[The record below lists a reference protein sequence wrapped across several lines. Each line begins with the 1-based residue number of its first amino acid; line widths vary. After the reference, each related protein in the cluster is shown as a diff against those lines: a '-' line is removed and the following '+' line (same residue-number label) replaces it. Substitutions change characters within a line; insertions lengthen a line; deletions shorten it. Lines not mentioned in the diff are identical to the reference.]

1 MCIVR
6 RGDTQIRMSEVA
18 DEAGVVR
25 STVYRYYASRDE
37 LLFGLL
43 LSRIDSAFGR
53 WVDALS
59 RPQDAARSIRQLVLL
74 PVADVDD
81 GDPLNEALY
90 ASESAALAPLLES
103 GAEAVTDVLAA
114 YLGPLFKQWKAD
126 GQIYPDLQLR
136 DTAQWLSATS
146 SFLLTPQWRQRS
158 AAAKRRF
165 VDRYV
170 IRALVC

>member
-1 MCIVR
+1 M
-6 RGDTQIRMSEVA
+6 
-18 DEAGVVR
+18 
-25 STVYRYYASRDE
+25 
-37 LLFGLL
+37 
-43 LSRIDSAFGR
+43 
-53 WVDALS
+53 
-59 RPQDAARSIRQLVLL
+59 VLL

-81 GDPLNEALY
+81 GDPLNDALY